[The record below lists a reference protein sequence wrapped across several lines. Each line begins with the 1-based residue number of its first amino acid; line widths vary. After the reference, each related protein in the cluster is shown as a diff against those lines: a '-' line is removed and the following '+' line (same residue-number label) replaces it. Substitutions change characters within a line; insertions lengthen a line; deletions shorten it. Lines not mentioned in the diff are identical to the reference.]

1 MLIQI
6 SYYTTSIHPMDLP
19 KKHRYTTWATDTLF
33 FIPFNAHQCI
43 ADIGCI
49 CLVNE
54 HIRGTEESWFTNQ
67 SITDLRLNLN
77 DPNTFFKT
85 KVPLWPWSFGL
96 VSLQPFTFQNFHF
109 GPSCFISF
117 SYWPYHPFPLVIF
130 FFFFFK

>member
-1 MLIQI
+1 
-6 SYYTTSIHPMDLP
+6 MDLP

-33 FIPFNAHQCI
+33 FIPFNVHQCI

-85 KVPLWPWSFGL
+85 KVHFWPLKFWFG
-96 VSLQPFTFQNFHF
+96 
-109 GPSCFISF
+109 FISSIYISKF
-117 SYWPYHPFPLVIF
+117 SFWPFMFYFIFILALPSISISNLF
-130 FFFFFK
+130 FFFLNKY